1 MPQLSITQ
9 LPTAGTITGVES
21 VPVVQNG
28 VTVQTTTG
36 AIAGAAALNYPFVTF
51 GSTAGLTQA
60 RQLTSSTGISLVDGG
75 VGGSLQITLEGAA
88 LSLNSSPTGIQVK
101 TGPNTVTGRSI
112 AVGAGL
118 TIADPN
124 GSSGN
129 PTINLNNFL
138 QQFISL
144 SGTGILSIKSGL
156 VGKINILPTTNQIS
170 ILNGDG
176 ANDVVVGLADN
187 AVLPGTGGVTLPSG
201 TSAQRLGSFGAIRYN
216 TSLQQFEGYGNTGWN
231 QFSVTGGVTSFNAG
245 TTGLTPNTD
254 TTGAI
259 TLGGVL
265 NVANGG
271 SGASTLTGYVYG
283 NGSSAMTASTTI
295 PSSDVV
301 GFGTMAS
308 QNANNVA
315 ITGGTISGLSAPLDV
330 PSGGTGAATLT
341 GYVKGTGTS
350 ALSTV
355 ATIPNT
361 DITGLGSMSTQSSS
375 FVAIS
380 GGAINGA
387 SIGSITPAAGTFTS
401 LTATS
406 ATVNSDTVTTN
417 TATQTLTNKT
427 LTSPAIN
434 TAIIA
439 GGTVNNT
446 TIGATNPAAGTFT
459 SVAMTSGSITT
470 APSSGNDIVNKSYV
484 DAISAGINFHESCR
498 LATATSL
505 PANTYNNGASGVGAT
520 LTGNANGALSVDGT
534 LTVAGNRILAKNEA
548 TGANN
553 GVYTVTQVG
562 SAGSPYI
569 LTRATDFDTAGT
581 GVNQINAGD
590 FFLVTAG
597 ATNANTSWVQQ
608 TPLPIT
614 VGTTAIVFQQF
625 GAPITY
631 SPGTGLT
638 ESPSYT
644 FNIANTGV
652 TANTYGSASSVPQI
666 GVNAQGQITSASSV
680 AIAIANTAVSGLGTM
695 STQNANNVAITGGT
709 VDGTVIGGTAPAAGS
724 FTTVTATSGI
734 FGGAF

>member
-216 TSLQQFEGYGNTGWN
+216 TSLQQFEGYSNTGWN
-231 QFSVTGGVTSFNAG
+231 QFSLTGAVTSFSGG

-439 GGTVNNT
+439 GGTVNNA

>member
-9 LPTAGTITGVES
+9 LPTAGTLTGVES

-36 AIAGAAALNYPFVTF
+36 AIAGAAALNYPFVTV

-75 VGGSLQITLEGAA
+75 VGGSLQITLNGAA
-88 LSLNSSPTGIQVK
+88 LSLDSSPSGIQVK
-101 TGPNTVTGRSI
+101 TGPNTLTARTL

-118 TIADPN
+118 TITNAD
-124 GSSGN
+124 GTSGD

-144 SGTGILSIKSGL
+144 SGTGILSLKSGL
-156 VGKINILPTTNQIS
+156 VSKINILPTTNQIS

-176 ANDVVVGLADN
+176 AADVVVGFADN
-187 AVLPGTGGVTLPSG
+187 PVFPGTGSATLPAGS
-201 TSAQRLGSFGAIRYN
+201 SAQRLGSYGALRYN
-216 TSLQQFEGYGNTGWN
+216 TSLQQFEGYTNTGWN
-231 QFSVTGGVTSFNAG
+231 QFSLTSSVTSFNAG
-245 TTGLTPNTD
+245 ATGLTPDID
-254 TTGAI
+254 TSGAI

-265 NVANGG
+265 NASHGG
-271 SGASTLTGYVYG
+271 TGASTLTGYVYG
-283 NGSSAMTASTTI
+283 NGTSVMTASTTI
-295 PSSDVV
+295 PSSAVV

-315 ITGGTISGLSAPLDV
+315 ITGGTITGLSAPLDV
-330 PSGGTGAATLT
+330 PSGGTGAATLS

-350 ALSTV
+350 ALTAS

-361 DITGLGSMSTQSSS
+361 DITGLGSMSTQSAS

-380 GGAINGA
+380 GGSINGT
-387 SIGSITPAAGTFTS
+387 SIGSISPANGTFTALAS
-401 LTATS
+401 TS

-427 LTSPAIN
+427 LTSPTIN
-434 TAIIA
+434 TPVIY
-439 GGTVNNT
+439 GGTINNAV
-446 TIGATNPAAGTFT
+446 IGGSVPAAGTFT
-459 SVAMTSGSITT
+459 SVAMTTGSISTT
-470 APSSGNDIVNKSYV
+470 PSNGNDIVNKSYV
-484 DAISAGINFHESCR
+484 DGISAGINFHQACR
-498 LATATSL
+498 LATATVL

-520 LTGNANGALSVDGT
+520 LTGNSNGALSVDGT
-534 LTVAGNRILAKNEA
+534 LVLTNDRVMVKNEV

-553 GVYTVTQVG
+553 GIYVVTQVG
-562 SAGSPYI
+562 SVGTPYI
-569 LTRATDFDTAGT
+569 LTRSTDYNTAGS
-581 GVNQINAGD
+581 GVNQIDAGD
-590 FFLVTAG
+590 FFLITAG

-614 VGTTAIVFQQF
+614 VGTTALVFQQF
-625 GAPITY
+625 GAPLVY
-631 SPGTGLT
+631 SAGTGLT
-638 ESPSYT
+638 QSPAYT
-644 FNIANTGV
+644 FNIGNTGV
-652 TANTYGSASSVPQI
+652 TANTYGSAAFVPQI
-666 GVNAQGQITSASSV
+666 GINAQGQITSASNV
-680 AIAIANTAVSGLGTM
+680 AISIANTAVSGLGTM
-695 STQNANNVAITGGT
+695 STQNANSVAITGGT
-709 VDGTVIGGTAPAAGS
+709 VNGTVIGGTTPAAGS